1 MNYKQIETSRE
12 IRLWIRD
19 IITPVVIGGAVIFS
33 DPANRNWVKE
43 KAKRIKFSIN
53 KKIANQ

>member
-19 IITPVVIGGAVIFS
+19 IIAPAVIGGAVIFS
-33 DPANRNWVKE
+33 NPDARNWVKE
-43 KAKRIKFSIN
+43 KAQNIKYFIN
-53 KKIANQ
+53 KKITNQ